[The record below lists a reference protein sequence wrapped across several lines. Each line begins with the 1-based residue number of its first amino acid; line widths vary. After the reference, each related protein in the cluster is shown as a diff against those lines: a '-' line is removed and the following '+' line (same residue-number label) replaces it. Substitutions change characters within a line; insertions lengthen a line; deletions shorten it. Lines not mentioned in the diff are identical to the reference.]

1 MKTLQS
7 VEPVKI
13 AVAGVVLAAILFIAV
28 NIISNKMFG
37 AVRWDASEGQVY
49 SFTDSTRPIFEA
61 IDEPI
66 IARVYFSSTLG
77 EASPRHSLFFQRVRD
92 LLEQYSAIS
101 GGMLKVEYHN
111 PEPFSDTEDRAVGFG
126 LQAIPLGN
134 IGEVGYFGIAA
145 TNSTDDQ
152 EVIPFFNLERESFIE
167 YDLTKMVF
175 TLSNPDQ
182 RVVGLITTLPV
193 EGGMTSQVPGMPG
206 QPTPP
211 WIIMD
216 QLRDLFEVQT
226 LDREIEKVPDDVDV
240 LFLAQ
245 PAGLSEAATYAI
257 DQFVLA
263 GGRALVLVDPNSESA
278 NPQGGAGGVDLAGI
292 RKLMTSWGVTIKDD
306 TIIGD
311 LATAT
316 RVNTSFAGRPV
327 ISDYV
332 AWMGLDNNHVD
343 SDDAITGDVKTL
355 NFATAGSIESVE
367 NTSFLVH
374 RLVWT
379 SPDSMEISADKVLGL
394 PDVVALFR
402 EFVSSGKER
411 ILAARITGPAITAF
425 PSGLPAADEKSVGE
439 DLSVEDDSEAAEE
452 EAELVH
458 LTNSVGE
465 IQVVVVADSDIMA
478 DRFWVQESNF
488 FGQRLLVPSA
498 DNAAFLINALENLTG
513 SPALSSLR
521 ARGQTVRPFVLVE
534 DIRRD
539 AEFQYRSTEQQL
551 LGRLEELQEQVADI
565 QLLEEGAENSLL
577 REEDKVAIEG
587 YRAEILATRQE
598 LRAVQRALQQDI
610 DRLEGWTKVI
620 NIAGVPIGFGLV
632 LIGIAWA
639 GRARQINSETSV

>member
-1 MKTLQS
+1 MKALQS
-7 VEPVKI
+7 VEPAKI
-13 AVAGVVLAAILFIAV
+13 AIAGVILAAILFISV
-28 NIISNKMFG
+28 NIISNKIFG
-37 AVRWDASEGQVY
+37 AVRWDASEGKVY
-49 SFTDSTRPIFEA
+49 SFTNSTRPIFEA

-77 EASPRHSLFFQRVRD
+77 EASPRHALFFQRVRD

-101 GGMLKVEYHN
+101 GGMLRVEYHN
-111 PEPFSDTEDRAVGFG
+111 PAPFSDTEDRAVGFG

-134 IGEVGYFGIAA
+134 IGAVGYFGIAA

-167 YDLTKMVF
+167 YDLTKMVY

-182 RVVGLITTLPV
+182 RVVGLITSLPV
-193 EGGMTSQVPGMPG
+193 EGGVASRVPGMPG

-211 WIIMD
+211 WILMD

-226 LDREIEKVPDDVDV
+226 LDTEIERVPSDIDV
-240 LFLAQ
+240 LLLAQ

-257 DQFVLA
+257 DQFILA

-278 NPQGGAGGVDLAGI
+278 NPQGGAGDADLTGI
-292 RKLMTSWGVTIKDD
+292 RKLMRGWGVTIKDN

-311 LATAT
+311 LETAT

-332 AWMGLDNNHVD
+332 AWMGLNNDYVD

-355 NFATAGSIESVE
+355 NFATAGSIELVE
-367 NTSFLVH
+367 DTSLLVH

-379 SPDSMEISADKVLGL
+379 SPDSMEISTDKVLGL

-402 EFVSSGKER
+402 EFISSGKER
-411 ILAARITGPAITAF
+411 ILAARITGPAVTAF
-425 PSGLPAADEKSVGE
+425 PSGGPLIERTSVGE
-439 DLSVEDDSEAAEE
+439 DLNIDDDTKAART
-452 EAELVH
+452 EAEPTH

-465 IQVVVVADSDIMA
+465 IQIVVVADSDIMA

-488 FGQRLLVPSA
+488 FGQRLLVPTA
-498 DNAAFLINALENLTG
+498 DNGAFLINALENLTG
-513 SPALSSLR
+513 SPGLSSLR

-534 DIRRD
+534 NIRRD
-539 AEFQYRSTEQQL
+539 AEFEYRSTEELL
-551 LGRLEELQEQVADI
+551 LGRLEELQKQVADI
-565 QLLEEGAENSLL
+565 QLVEEGAENSLL
-577 REEDKVAIEG
+577 REEDKIAIEG

-610 DRLEGWTKVI
+610 DRLERWTKVV
-620 NIAGVPIGFGLV
+620 NIAGVPIGFALV
-632 LIGIAWA
+632 LIGLAWA
-639 GRARQINSETSV
+639 RRIRQANSVTSV